1 MKKVLLSL
9 AAMATFAAAAPAMA
23 QPYGSD
29 YSRGPDYERGHNGY
43 YGRDA
48 DDVSQ
53 RIRQISFRIERGQR
67 DGSLNW
73 REARMLR
80 SQVQY
85 LAQRYRYDGLN
96 GWERADLNHRLE
108 RLSFQVRGERHDGDY
123 GSGYGR
129 GWGDHDR
136 DGRW

>member
-1 MKKVLLSL
+1 MKKVLLSI
-9 AAMATFAAAAPAMA
+9 AAVATLAAAAPVMA
-23 QPYGSD
+23 APFDHG
-29 YSRGPDYERGHNGY
+29 RFVGPDNGINQRER
-43 YGRDA
+43 DIA
-48 DDVSQ
+48 
-53 RIRQISFRIERGQR
+53 FRIDRGQR

-80 SQVQY
+80 DQ
-85 LAQRYRYDGLN
+85 LARVENLEQRYRYDGLN
-96 GWERADLNHRLE
+96 GWERADLNRRLD
-108 RLSFQVRGERHDGDY
+108 RLSFQVRGERRDGAY